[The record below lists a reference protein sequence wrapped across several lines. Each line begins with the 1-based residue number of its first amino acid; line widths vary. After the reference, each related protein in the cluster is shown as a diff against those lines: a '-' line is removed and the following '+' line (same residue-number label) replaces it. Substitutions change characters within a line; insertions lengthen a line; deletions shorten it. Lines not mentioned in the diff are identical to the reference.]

1 MYESITKHLPSFKG
15 MRRKEEMHLQMR
27 TSMVMGDDG
36 KMHEIISFGADEYP
50 EPIEDFVRD
59 VRSFT
64 ADMGNPHEVLARNG
78 YAELADVRP
87 AAAGA
92 EAALAALALVVGE
105 ESYSSGALSDDLIS
119 GFARGLVE
127 RLEVLDR

>member
-15 MRRKEEMHLQMR
+15 MRRKEEMHLQMH

-36 KMHEIISFGADEYP
+36 KMHEIISFGAEEYP
-50 EPIEDFVRD
+50 EPIEDFVKD

-64 ADMGNPHEVLARNG
+64 AAMRDPREILARHG

-87 AAAGA
+87 ATADT
-92 EAALAALALVVGE
+92 ETALAALALVVGE

-119 GFARGLVE
+119 GFARSLVE
-127 RLEVLDR
+127 RLEALDR